1 MQRVTQ
7 EGLAEL
13 PRPLVGVCL
22 GMKPIQRA
30 SDPRRAEAEVR
41 CWSRVSEEGRFKRRP
56 EHASWGQAWDG
67 LGPTGRPS
75 RWRLLEPT

>member
-41 CWSRVSEEGRFKRRP
+41 CWSRVSEEGKV
-56 EHASWGQAWDG
+56 
-67 LGPTGRPS
+67 
-75 RWRLLEPT
+75 